1 MMQLQC
7 FAIEPYRI
15 ARFGICGSFIGG
27 QRVSHQVLFRWMIC
41 AAGCSLVFLL
51 PQTGTAETSGAV
63 QESDMISVESGPYPD
78 APESWPEGTWDR
90 VASQGEP
97 VPSQASV
104 GCCDICGAGYDCSR
118 LWTWYNGAKILNRSR
133 SRAKLMSQNVFGQGV
148 LNADDLGL
156 GVAGGYETKVQYY
169 LGNDLEN
176 RDQFIEFV
184 YWGLNEWDEEQFAV
198 GQRMTYDSSLF
209 GGTSFTA
216 GSLFSPYS
224 FVDFNYADEHRI
236 QYESEINNFELNW
249 WFKPRPRPD
258 RLALLPNGRW
268 QRQCQPGMYFNYA
281 FGFRGLSFDE
291 GFTFDS
297 RGVVDTQ
304 SGPQTLYGRQTVW
317 TQNDTFGLQL
327 AAELLFRRHR
337 FEWGARVKA
346 APMFNWS
353 EQLTNISQAHAPN
366 HVTRYADDDDIS
378 FMGEVSI
385 VASYRL
391 LPRLRAFASYDL
403 MWLDGVALAPEQV
416 DFALKSPATVNDNG
430 TVFFQGVSLGF
441 DVVW

>member
-7 FAIEPYRI
+7 LAIEPCRI
-15 ARFGICGSFIGG
+15 ARFGIRGSFIGG

-51 PQTGTAETSGAV
+51 AQTGTAETSGAA
-63 QESDMISVESGPYPD
+63 QDSDMISVESGPSPD

-90 VASQGEP
+90 VASHGEP

-104 GCCDICGAGYDCSR
+104 GCCEICGAGYDCSR

-133 SRAKLMSQNVFGQGV
+133 ARAKLMSQNVFGQGV

-198 GQRMTYDSSLF
+198 GERMTYDSSLF

-216 GSLFSPYS
+216 GSLFSQYG

-236 QYESEINNFELNW
+236 RYESEINNFELNW

-281 FGFRGLSFDE
+281 FGLRSLSFDE

-297 RGVVDTQ
+297 RGVVNSV
-304 SGPQTLYGRQTVW
+304 SGPQTLYGRQTIW
-317 TQNDTFGLQL
+317 TQNDTFGMQL

-391 LPRLRAFASYDL
+391 LPRVRAFASYDL
-403 MWLDGVALAPEQV
+403 MWLDGVALAPDQV
-416 DFALKSPATVNDNG
+416 DFALKNPATINDNG